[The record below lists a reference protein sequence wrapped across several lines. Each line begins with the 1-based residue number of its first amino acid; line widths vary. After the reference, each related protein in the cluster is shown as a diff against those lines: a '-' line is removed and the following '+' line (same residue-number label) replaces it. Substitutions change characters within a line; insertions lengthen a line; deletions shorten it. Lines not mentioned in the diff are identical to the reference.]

1 LKFKAR
7 WVTLNGKEKLMT
19 QKHSAHEAQKKTTPK
34 TNDQGSVLNEAI
46 MKLREYNAQPND
58 EEFQRLFVSILM
70 QEPFLSTMALSIN
83 RCVDNTM
90 PTAYVGVQRDGT
102 ELAFV
107 LGYNSDFMRSLTR
120 EVQLGV
126 IKHELYH
133 LVFNHITSRGIG
145 DKRMA
150 KLWNIATDLAINSII
165 GKDHLP
171 KVCLIPGQRPMDM
184 TTGKPAENKVADY
197 IAKAKPMQASDLYFE
212 QLKEVLQEELNK
224 GEAAVEI
231 ALGGL
236 GEMDDHSGW
245 GDLPA
250 EIEEQL
256 RESIREIVSEAVK
269 KCDRSNSWG
278 SVPAEMQ
285 EYIRKMLSNEVD
297 WRSIVKNFLGRC
309 RTTDRLATVKRIN
322 KKVPYAHPGV
332 KRKTVA
338 TFACFIDQSGSV
350 GDQDLELFFGELGSF
365 SRETQLDVYHFDTDV
380 DEQSHTVWRKNGQVP
395 KPKRTRCGGTD
406 FDAVGRFVNRS
417 ENQGKW
423 SGIVILTDGYAPKL
437 GLVKGAKVL
446 WVITESGD
454 AKSAIRSG
462 DLVCQMKRAK
472 SFQRH

>member
-1 LKFKAR
+1 
-7 WVTLNGKEKLMT
+7 MST
-19 QKHSAHEAQKKTTPK
+19 QKHTAHPTEKPKAK
-34 TNDQGSVLNEAI
+34 TNDQGSILNEAI
-46 MKLREYNAQPND
+46 MKLREYQQNQQD

-70 QEPFLSTMALSIN
+70 NEPFLSTMALKIN
-83 RCVDNTM
+83 RKVDNSM
-90 PTAYVGVQRDGT
+90 PTAYVGVERDGVD
-102 ELAFV
+102 LCFV

-133 LVFNHITSRGIG
+133 LVFNHITSRGVG
-145 DKRMA
+145 DKKMA

-165 GKDHLP
+165 GADHLP
-171 KVCLIPGQRPMDM
+171 KVCLVPGQRPLDSQ
-184 TTGKPAENKVADY
+184 TGKPAENKVADY
-197 IAKAKPMQASDLYFE
+197 IAKAKKMQASELYFAE
-212 QLKEVLQEELNK
+212 LKEVLEEELSQ
-224 GEAAVEI
+224 GEEAIEV

-236 GEMDDHSGW
+236 GEMDDHSAW
-245 GDLPA
+245 GDLPP

-256 RESIREIVSEAVK
+256 REQIREIVGEAVK
-269 KCDRSNSWG
+269 KCDRSNQWG

-309 RTTDRLATVKRIN
+309 RTQDRLSTIKRIN

-350 GDQDLELFFGELGSF
+350 GDDDLELFFGELGSF
-365 SRETQLDVYHFDTDV
+365 SRETQLDVYHFDTEV
-380 DEQSHTVWRKNGQVP
+380 DEKSHTVWRKNGPVP
-395 KPKRTRCGGTD
+395 VPKRTRCGGTD
-406 FDAVGRFVNRS
+406 FNAVAEFVNRQ

-423 SGIVILTDGYAPKL
+423 SGIVLLTDGYAPKL
-437 GLVKGAKVL
+437 GMVKGAKVL

-454 AKSAIRSG
+454 AKSAVRTG
-462 DLVCQMKRAK
+462 DLVCQMKRKK
-472 SFQRH
+472 SFERA